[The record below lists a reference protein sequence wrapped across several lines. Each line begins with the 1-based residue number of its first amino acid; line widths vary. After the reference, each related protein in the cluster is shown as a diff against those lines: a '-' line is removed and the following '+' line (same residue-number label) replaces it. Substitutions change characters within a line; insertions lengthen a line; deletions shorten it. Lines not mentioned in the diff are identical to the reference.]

1 MTNYSFLDEMKEN
14 FLGILNQKSAYS
26 VDIDDLSVDYNVLL
40 ESKLVRHL
48 ELLQSKTVLLAQAKI
63 HNDELAIR
71 AAILEIRIHAM
82 SLSSFFDAI
91 TEDVEVLLRTG
102 KWSEIPEDYHIPE
115 CYNVPDRSD

>member
-14 FLGILNQKSAYS
+14 FLGILNQKSAHS

-48 ELLQSKTVLLAQAKI
+48 ELLQSKAALLAQAKI

-91 TEDVEVLLRTG
+91 AEDTEVLLRTG
-102 KWSEIPEDYHIPE
+102 KWSEIPEDYKIPDH
-115 CYNVPDRSD
+115 YNYPSKK